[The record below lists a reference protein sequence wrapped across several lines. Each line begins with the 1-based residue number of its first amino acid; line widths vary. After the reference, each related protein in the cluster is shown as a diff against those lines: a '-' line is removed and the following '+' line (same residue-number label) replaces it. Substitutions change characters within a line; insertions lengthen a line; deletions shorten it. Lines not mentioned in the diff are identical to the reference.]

1 MRALQIATVLIIAIA
16 MALALAHALEWP
28 GKRRLDRD
36 TYLAVQTIYHP
47 GFTFA
52 GISEVLGIVL
62 ILLVVWRRPH
72 GGVPFEWTIVSLAC
86 LVAMHAVFRVVTQ
99 PVNKFWLVHTNVS
112 TVGVKVRA
120 RRQRRGHT
128 RLRLESRE
136 VGLTVG

>member
-1 MRALQIATVLIIAIA
+1 MRALQIATVLTIAIA

-36 TYLAVQTIYHP
+36 TCLAVQTIYHP

-72 GGVPFEWTIVSLAC
+72 GGVPVEWTIVSLAC
-86 LVAMHAVFRVVTQ
+86 LVAM
-99 PVNKFWLVHTNVS
+99 PPS
-112 TVGVKVRA
+112 SG
-120 RRQRRGHT
+120 
-128 RLRLESRE
+128 S
-136 VGLTVG
+136 